1 MDLATKVPPVPLSS
15 SPGFIITMKDK
26 IILDKD
32 KVKFPH
38 RLHKMG
44 WIELAGLAQE
54 IRTETKIVFFVRRH
68 VLANISQPDIV

>member
-1 MDLATKVPPVPLSS
+1 MDFATKVPPVPLSS

-26 IILDKD
+26 IILDKN

-44 WIELAGLAQE
+44 WVELAHLAKE
-54 IRTETKIVFFVRRH
+54 IGTETKIVFFVRRN
-68 VLANISQPDIV
+68 VFANIS